1 MAHDLPRAGRTE
13 VRGESSSFSFSCPFL
28 ASPNIYIHLSHWSL
42 LPTDPVPVQTPVAKG
57 TAPKPNPLR
66 GNPPWASPQPHSSH
80 LLQPPLRNLG
90 KRGMEYSLRRDSPSR
105 LKELGF
111 LTCWQ
116 LQRQD
121 GGASSPEFS
130 SYTWGKGGAGR
141 GRARAFSLSHP
152 NYCSLLGW
160 EPALCAPPSL

>member
-1 MAHDLPRAGRTE
+1 
-13 VRGESSSFSFSCPFL
+13 
-28 ASPNIYIHLSHWSL
+28 
-42 LPTDPVPVQTPVAKG
+42 
-57 TAPKPNPLR
+57 
-66 GNPPWASPQPHSSH
+66 
-80 LLQPPLRNLG
+80 
-90 KRGMEYSLRRDSPSR
+90 MEYSLRRDSPSR

-121 GGASSPEFS
+121 GGGTSSPELS

-160 EPALCAPPSL
+160 EPAL

>member
-1 MAHDLPRAGRTE
+1 M
-13 VRGESSSFSFSCPFL
+13 
-28 ASPNIYIHLSHWSL
+28 
-42 LPTDPVPVQTPVAKG
+42 
-57 TAPKPNPLR
+57 
-66 GNPPWASPQPHSSH
+66 
-80 LLQPPLRNLG
+80 
-90 KRGMEYSLRRDSPSR
+90 YSLRRDSPSR

-121 GGASSPEFS
+121 GGASSPELS

-160 EPALCAPPSL
+160 QPALCAPPSLQSSRLSPHPDREEEAMEGWVGYTPGTGSPCRATGREEKEDKGVQKESRLGGREPSS